1 MHLRVVRVEPHS
13 VRPRASCSQC
23 WRHPPEQMFQM
34 ENVRSSAVEHASPV
48 LPQPSAAAITHC
60 HGPSSLLLAL
70 SRPLDLRTA
79 FEPNS
84 TKLSLSQALATSL
97 DLFITLYDDSAFDV
111 DPLCSKFAKCNRERG
126 LRCYRQGPRSDDV
139 GRYFKNVNEGA

>member
-1 MHLRVVRVEPHS
+1 MHLRVVRVRSDLAPR
-13 VRPRASCSQC
+13 VRNVGDILPNTADLTYT
-23 WRHPPEQMFQM
+23 
-34 ENVRSSAVEHASPV
+34 ENVKSAVPV
-48 LPQPSAAAITHC
+48 LPLPSAAAITHC

-70 SRPLDLRTA
+70 SRPLALRTA

-111 DPLCSKFAKCNRERG
+111 DLLCSKCAKCNRERG